1 MKTLRWNQSQILSD
15 FSNCENLKDLI
26 EAVENNCRKNSLLVC
41 AILVNGMNLEE
52 EDEGRFANTS
62 IKEIHQIEV
71 EVGDLKEI
79 VSGILHNLFIWM
91 PYIKEVA
98 EDSSETIR
106 LGKMDLAE
114 RSFSE
119 LLDAMH
125 DLIRSLTELHNT
137 KSLLPKLNF
146 ISEIINY
153 EKKLSDVLKQLV
165 PAFEKSD
172 YVLVADIVEYDLSNV
187 FDQLTDWIKLSIDEV
202 ENTWPN
208 HVGSAGNG
216 SQVGS
221 GEVSP

>member
-1 MKTLRWNQSQILSD
+1 MKTLRWNKSQILSE

-26 EAVENNCRKNSLLVC
+26 EAIESDCRKNSLLVC
-41 AILVNGMNLEE
+41 AILVNGMSLEE
-52 EDEGRFANTS
+52 EDEGRFANTN

-79 VSGILHNLFIWM
+79 VSGLMHNLFIWM

-114 RSFSE
+114 RSFGE
-119 LLDAMH
+119 LLDAIQ

-137 KSLLPKLNF
+137 RSLLPEFSFVN
-146 ISEIINY
+146 EIITY
-153 EKKLSDVLKQLV
+153 EQKLSEVLKQLV

-172 YVLVADIVEYDLSNV
+172 YVLVADIIEYDLSNV

-202 ENTWPN
+202 ANTWSN
-208 HVGSAGNG
+208 RNESAGNG